1 MKDSTE
7 DALKIERTIKSCTN
21 LDQLNVC
28 KNMVDN
34 FYAKCSR
41 GSKQFNYG
49 KGLYICLEA
58 KRIRDHL
65 FGLIVHQLV
74 ICRLLEAQL

>member
-21 LDQLNVC
+21 ADQLNVC

-34 FYAKCSR
+34 FYAKYGRESR
-41 GSKQFNYG
+41 KFDYG
-49 KGLYICLEA
+49 KGLYICLKA
-58 KRIRDHL
+58 KRMRDHL
-65 FGLIVHQLV
+65 FGLIVDQWA
-74 ICRLLEAQL
+74 ICRLLED